1 VLPYYN
7 TWGDE
12 RIAVQHCFFFWCST
26 GPDTSYGDV
35 VLQPDTDVPTQDTAG
50 AARGSS
56 RPDTPAKGWQW
67 NELYRVMWD
76 PQADPY
82 QIGALTQLVNAPQ
95 QHSNIT
101 KHQSEIPVTDCQTGR
116 DRAWILRKRVTLP
129 GPMTVMRRLDH
140 RAPEPVR
147 AMTPAD
153 VDFRTWPLHSA
164 DGAPPISVR
173 QKKIAACAGTCG
185 NGSLRMHR

>member
-1 VLPYYN
+1 MCGAKYLQGSWAGPINDFISGYAPDPRRPATKQFDPQGSLEPWIHANSASLPVLPYYN

-35 VLQPDTDVPTQDTAG
+35 VLQPGTDVPTQDTAG
-50 AARGSS
+50 GGERFLPTGYTGQS
-56 RPDTPAKGWQW
+56 WQW
-67 NELYRVMWD
+67 NAAEDSPEPRV
-76 PQADPY
+76 
-82 QIGALTQLVNAPQ
+82 LVSRHVPIVKA
-95 QHSNIT
+95 
-101 KHQSEIPVTDCQTGR
+101 GR

-147 AMTPAD
+147 AMTG
-153 VDFRTWPLHSA
+153 RRHGL
-164 DGAPPISVR
+164 
-173 QKKIAACAGTCG
+173 TC
-185 NGSLRMHR
+185 

>member
-56 RPDTPAKGWQW
+56 RPDTPAKAGS
-67 NELYRVMWD
+67 
-76 PQADPY
+76 
-82 QIGALTQLVNAPQ
+82 GT
-95 QHSNIT
+95 
-101 KHQSEIPVTDCQTGR
+101 
-116 DRAWILRKRVTLP
+116 LR
-129 GPMTVMRRLDH
+129 
-140 RAPEPVR
+140 
-147 AMTPAD
+147 MTPRNRVSSSAAMC
-153 VDFRTWPLHSA
+153 PL
-164 DGAPPISVR
+164 
-173 QKKIAACAGTCG
+173 
-185 NGSLRMHR
+185 